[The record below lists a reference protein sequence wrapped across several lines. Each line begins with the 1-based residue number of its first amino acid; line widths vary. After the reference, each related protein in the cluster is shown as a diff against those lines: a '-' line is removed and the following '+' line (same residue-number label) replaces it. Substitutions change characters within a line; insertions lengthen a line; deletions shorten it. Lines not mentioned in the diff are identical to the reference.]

1 MIQVKIFSGMP
12 MYFPTLEEEVNQWI
26 ADEGVEVIEIKT
38 SGVGNTLAV
47 VVVYK
52 SVYQHTKER
61 VRNYQSYS
69 NEFAQERY
77 AEVEL

>member
-12 MYFPTLEEEVNQWI
+12 IYFPTLEEDVNQWI

-52 SVYQHTKER
+52 TVYQRTKER
-61 VRNYQSYS
+61 VRSYQSYS
-69 NEFAQERY
+69 NESAQERY
-77 AEVEL
+77 PY